1 MPSPCD
7 HFSESIPRVYFT
19 QRVPL
24 DQYTYPA
31 QSFLEQASKPNA
43 ARTSKKQLPLAQQIS
58 PSKLKIDLSNRSEY
72 SVLDPHDEPSIPAS
86 PDDTYFLYGRP
97 KLQSHRPS
105 SSRSFRLKDMLARFE
120 EQESE
125 KQERLR
131 RMRYES
137 HVKQE
142 EAIDQ

>member
-1 MPSPCD
+1 MMTPSYKPRVTQSPPKPRASSPSCESKKRMPSPCD

-24 DQYTYPA
+24 DSYTYPA

-43 ARTSKKQLPLAQQIS
+43 AKAKKTKELPLAQQIS

-72 SVLDPHDEPSIPAS
+72 SVLEPHDEPSIPAS

-97 KLQSHRPS
+97 KL
-105 SSRSFRLKDMLARFE
+105 
-120 EQESE
+120 
-125 KQERLR
+125 
-131 RMRYES
+131 
-137 HVKQE
+137 
-142 EAIDQ
+142 